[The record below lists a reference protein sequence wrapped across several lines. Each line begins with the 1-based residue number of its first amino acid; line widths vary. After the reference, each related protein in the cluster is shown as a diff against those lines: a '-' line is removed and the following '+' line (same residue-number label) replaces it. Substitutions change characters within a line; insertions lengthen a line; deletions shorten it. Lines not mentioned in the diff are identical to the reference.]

1 MTKNQKVHPEK
12 DAKKNIIWLK
22 WIVLVSSILII
33 VGGLI
38 SLL

>member
-12 DAKKNIIWLK
+12 DAKKNTIWLK
-22 WIVLVSSILII
+22 WIVIILSILVI

-38 SLL
+38 VLL